1 MGKPFSVP
9 VEPVHQDVEFLWSST
24 DAGSSRVF
32 DNFAHAAAWGVMMAA
47 ANGEKFRIDVLV
59 WSEESARALAG
70 DYGVEQYLEDLR
82 ADRRGRGDASV
93 FERLEISVH
102 NVGRVP

>member
-47 ANGEKFRIDVLV
+47 ANGEKFWIDVLV
-59 WSEESARALAG
+59 WSEEGARALAG
-70 DYGVEQYLEDLR
+70 DYGVEQYLEDP
-82 ADRRGRGDASV
+82 DASV